1 MNAIEKVRQMK
12 QKTIKNPVTFSGVGL
27 HTGKMA
33 HMTIK
38 PAGDNEGICFVR
50 TDLSGRPS
58 VKVTASNAVMDEK
71 VTRCTAVECQGA
83 RIYTIEHLMAALVG
97 LGIDN
102 VTIEIDGEELP
113 GLDGSSL
120 EFFKALEKAGFT
132 EQQADKNTFVIQEPI
147 VVANKTSTIVMV
159 PHGQFHVS
167 YTLDYDHPL
176 LRSQFFAQ
184 SVDPLT
190 FVKELAPARTFC
202 LESEV
207 NEIKAHGL
215 GKGANYQ
222 NTLVMSS
229 KGPLENTLRFPN
241 ECARHKVLD
250 IVGDLFLLGYP
261 VTGAVYAT
269 KSGHALNR
277 ALVKKIEAQRQKYA
291 TVAYPPALPGGTGRV
306 FNINEIMKILPHR
319 YPFLL
324 VDRVIEI
331 EPGKK
336 GIGIKNV
343 TINDGFFQGHFPQKP
358 VMPGVLMVEAMA
370 QTAGVVVLTGGAHH
384 GKVALFMSISDVK
397 FRKVVSPGDQLL
409 MEIEI
414 VRDRERTAQVKG
426 VARVDGEVATEVEMM
441 FSYTEAHYLYG

>member
-1 MNAIEKVRQMK
+1 MK
-12 QKTIKNPVTFSGVGL
+12 QKTIKNSVTLSGIGL
-27 HTGKMA
+27 HSGKA
-33 HMTIK
+33 VKMTIK
-38 PAGDNEGICFVR
+38 PAGENAGVIFVR
-50 TDLSGRPS
+50 VDLPGKLP
-58 VKVTASNAVMDEK
+58 VKVCVANAVMDEK
-71 VTRCTAVECQGA
+71 VTRCSAIEYQGV
-83 RIYTIEHLMAALVG
+83 RIYTIEHLMAALSG

-102 VTIEIDGEELP
+102 VTIDIDAEEIP

-120 EFFKALEKAGFT
+120 EFFKALKQAEVVEQKAEK
-132 EQQADKNTFVIQEPI
+132 NIFVIQEPI
-147 VVANKTSTIVMV
+147 VVANKNSTVVIV
-159 PHGQFHVS
+159 PHDQLHIS

-176 LRSQFFAQ
+176 LRSQYFSQSIDNASFA
-184 SVDPLT
+184 
-190 FVKELAPARTFC
+190 KELAPARTFC

-215 GKGANYQ
+215 AQGANYQ

-229 KGPLENTLRFPN
+229 KGPLENTMRFPD
-241 ECARHKVLD
+241 ECVRHKVLD
-250 IVGDLFLLGYP
+250 VVGDLFLLGYP
-261 VTGAVYAT
+261 VQGAIFAT
-269 KSGHALNR
+269 KSGHRLNR

-291 TVAYPPALPGGTGRV
+291 TVSYPPAVPEAPGRV

-358 VMPGVLMVEAMA
+358 VMPGVIMIEAMA
-370 QTAGVVVLTGGAHH
+370 QTAGVVVLTSGAHN

-397 FRKVVSPGDQLL
+397 FRKVVNPGDQLL
-409 MEIEI
+409 MEVEI
-414 VRDRERTAQVKG
+414 IRDRERTAHVKG
-426 VARVDGEVATEVEMM
+426 IGRVDGEVAIEADMM
-441 FSYTEAHYLYG
+441 FSYTDAHYLNG

>member
-1 MNAIEKVRQMK
+1 MK
-12 QKTIKNPVTFSGVGL
+12 QKTIKNPVILSGVGL
-27 HTGKMA
+27 HTGKTV

-38 PAGDNEGICFVR
+38 PADVNAGVSFVR
-50 TDLSGRPS
+50 VDLPGKLP

-71 VTRCTAVECQGA
+71 VTRCTAIEYQGV
-83 RIYTIEHLMAALVG
+83 RIYTIEHLMAALSG

-102 VTIEIDGEELP
+102 VTVEIDGEEIP

-120 EFFKALEKAGFT
+120 EFVKSFEQTGII
-132 EQQADKNTFVIQEPI
+132 EQQADKYIFVIQEPI
-147 VVANKTSTIVMV
+147 VVANKTSSIVIV
-159 PHGQFHVS
+159 PHDHFNVS
-167 YTLDYDHPL
+167 YTLDYDHSS
-176 LRSQFFAQ
+176 LRSQFFSQ
-184 SVDPLT
+184 SIDPSS
-190 FVKELAPARTFC
+190 FSKELAAARTFC
-202 LESEV
+202 LESEAE
-207 NEIKAHGL
+207 EIKANGL
-215 GKGANYQ
+215 AKGANYH

-229 KGPLENTLRFPN
+229 KGPLDNTLRFSD

-261 VTGAVYAT
+261 VQGAVFAT

-277 ALVKKIEAQRQKYA
+277 ALVKKIEAQRQKYT
-291 TVAYPPALPGGTGRV
+291 TVALPSALPTAGPSGRV

-331 EPGKK
+331 DPGKK

-358 VMPGVLMVEAMA
+358 VMPGVIMIEAMA
-370 QTAGVVVLTGGAHH
+370 QTAGVVVLTSGAHN

-397 FRKVVSPGDQLL
+397 FRKVVYPGDQLL
-409 MEIEI
+409 MEVEI
-414 VRDRERTAQVKG
+414 IRDRERTAHVKG
-426 VARVDGEVATEVEMM
+426 VGRVDGEVAIEADMM
-441 FSYTEAHYLYG
+441 FSYTEAHYLNS